1 MRARWLFLTVALWA
15 AACGPSDGPNRPPT
29 VAGSPATTAEDTP
42 VTIAVTAADLDGD
55 PLEYRYA
62 TPAHGAVVAS
72 GASFIY
78 TPAADYHG
86 TDAVT
91 VTVLDGEAQA
101 TATISIT
108 VTPVNDAPTAG
119 ADTLVAL
126 EHTALDTPLTTLLMN
141 DVDVDG
147 DALTITAITAASSG
161 TAAIVGDQVRYTP
174 AAGFLGAA
182 TFDYTVSDGEASA
195 TGTVTVNVTAVDD
208 PPVATDDVA
217 ATVEDTALPLT
228 AAALVANDTD
238 PEGGALSITAVGNAT
253 HGTVALV
260 GTTVTFTPA
269 VDYSGSASFDYT
281 VSDGVGTDTGTVTIT
296 VTAAPD
302 APVAVDDA
310 AAATEDQPAT
320 LVAATLAANDTDADG
335 DALTVTAVGVPSG
348 GAVALVGGT
357 ITFTP
362 APNLTGT
369 AGFDY
374 TVSDGARTDVGH
386 VVVTVAAVPE
396 VFETATAKWKFVA
409 TRLAVTVGK

>member
-174 AAGFLGAA
+174 AA
-182 TFDYTVSDGEASA
+182 
-195 TGTVTVNVTAVDD
+195 
-208 PPVATDDVA
+208 
-217 ATVEDTALPLT
+217 
-228 AAALVANDTD
+228 
-238 PEGGALSITAVGNAT
+238 LSV
-253 HGTVALV
+253 
-260 GTTVTFTPA
+260 
-269 VDYSGSASFDYT
+269 
-281 VSDGVGTDTGTVTIT
+281 
-296 VTAAPD
+296 
-302 APVAVDDA
+302 
-310 AAATEDQPAT
+310 
-320 LVAATLAANDTDADG
+320 LA
-335 DALTVTAVGVPSG
+335 
-348 GAVALVGGT
+348 
-357 ITFTP
+357 
-362 APNLTGT
+362 
-369 AGFDY
+369 
-374 TVSDGARTDVGH
+374 
-386 VVVTVAAVPE
+386 
-396 VFETATAKWKFVA
+396 
-409 TRLAVTVGK
+409 